1 MPYQSKPDKFN
12 DSIKKQRSFDKMVT
26 SVASGPHQTMQQPL
40 YLHWSPIC
48 TESGIWL
55 QLTLLSFMLVAIAKN

>member
-26 SVASGPHQTMQQPL
+26 SVALGPHQTM
-40 YLHWSPIC
+40 
-48 TESGIWL
+48 
-55 QLTLLSFMLVAIAKN
+55 